1 MNTTPQKH
9 ESCGNRGLR
18 ASQKMFTCEN
28 WVSLISRPR
37 PSAFIGGQTKSQA
50 EAETIWTS
58 LRRNVARGRRFN
70 EDIYLPTEQL
80 APSARAENIDRR
92 RQPAHSSERSN
103 SILKNEEPERNY
115 RAAAASTD
123 HLSSALL
130 IADNKRMKNGRKSS
144 SRRYWCW
151 LNGRLVA
158 EWAGWAGA
166 RPCSRWGVKNLIF
179 SQHDLGSVWK
189 SSWGKMKTSLKSHQG
204 KLHWW
209 KPPPLKDF
217 RHKVE

>member
-1 MNTTPQKH
+1 MNTTSQKH

-28 WVSLISRPR
+28 RVSLISRPR

-80 APSARAENIDRR
+80 APSARAENIDQR

-115 RAAAASTD
+115 RATAASTD

-151 LNGRLVA
+151 LNGWMSRL
-158 EWAGWAGA
+158 GW
-166 RPCSRWGVKNLIF
+166 
-179 SQHDLGSVWK
+179 
-189 SSWGKMKTSLKSHQG
+189 SSAVFTLRS
-204 KLHWW
+204 
-209 KPPPLKDF
+209 
-217 RHKVE
+217 